1 MLAPH
6 VQHPPPRRVP
16 HWAVVALAVGACG
29 FIAAA
34 IAQDHVFGPANLALG
49 LPAFGLALAAAVASH
64 LRREGAPALWLA
76 GLGLAAAA
84 LVLGWFLLVAVVVAA
99 TCAVIVILHAVM

>member
-1 MLAPH
+1 MLVPH
-6 VQHPPPRRVP
+6 VVPPPRRVP
-16 HWAVVALAVGACG
+16 HWAAVALAVGLFG

-34 IAQDHVFGPANLALG
+34 IAQDHVFGPASLAVA
-49 LPAFGLALAAAVASH
+49 LPAFVLALAASLASH

-76 GLGLAAAA
+76 GLGLAVAA